1 MDEKE
6 KKNHPPGGM
15 REEKQSGHLKSAAG
29 AGNRE
34 EMKVLRIGDRAYPE
48 LLRHIPDPPEI
59 LYAMGDTR
67 LLRKKCVAVVGARK
81 ASSYGKWVS
90 YNIGRRL
97 AEYDIVTVSGMA
109 FGCDSEAHRGA
120 LEAGGATIAVMGCG
134 ADICYPSN
142 TEALWKNILRRGLIL
157 SEYPPGT
164 KPRPYTFPQR
174 NRIISGISEAVAVA
188 EAGLSSGSLITAA
201 CAAEQGKTL
210 FAVPGNISASNSIG
224 CNKLIQDGAVP
235 VAFIDDIITG
245 VGLSLSPERKD
256 ESVRLG
262 KDEREIYDILK
273 NNGEITSDFI
283 AERLNKSVL
292 DVNAIVS
299 VMEIKGFLSTSAG
312 KIFIAK

>member
-6 KKNHPPGGM
+6 KKNHPPEGM
-15 REEKQSGHLKSAAG
+15 REEKQSGHLKPAAG

-134 ADICYPSN
+134 ADICYPSSN
-142 TEALWKNILRRGLIL
+142 EALWKKILRL
-157 SEYPPGT
+157 
-164 KPRPYTFPQR
+164 
-174 NRIISGISEAVAVA
+174 
-188 EAGLSSGSLITAA
+188 SLIH
-201 CAAEQGKTL
+201 
-210 FAVPGNISASNSIG
+210 I
-224 CNKLIQDGAVP
+224 
-235 VAFIDDIITG
+235 
-245 VGLSLSPERKD
+245 
-256 ESVRLG
+256 
-262 KDEREIYDILK
+262 
-273 NNGEITSDFI
+273 
-283 AERLNKSVL
+283 
-292 DVNAIVS
+292 
-299 VMEIKGFLSTSAG
+299 
-312 KIFIAK
+312 